1 MKRETAA
8 DSAGEPVVID
18 TDVLSYLHNEH
29 SLATGYR
36 TILDGRQGFVALQ
49 SVAEMRFGAAVNGW
63 GEPRRS
69 KLETFL
75 SAYTVVEPNDT
86 TAQVWAQLRAQ
97 VQRAG
102 RHTAPSDAWVA
113 ATALE
118 YGLILVTHNVD
129 DFLAI
134 DGLRLLS
141 LNQGS
146 S

>member
-1 MKRETAA
+1 VKRETAA

-29 SLATGYR
+29 SLAAEYR
-36 TILDGRQGFVALQ
+36 AILDGRQGFVALQ
-49 SVAEMRFGAAVNGW
+49 SVAEMRFGAILNGW
-63 GEPRRS
+63 GEPRRL

-75 SAYTVVEPNDT
+75 SAYTVIEPNDA
-86 TAQVWAQLRAQ
+86 TALLWAVLRAQ

-102 RHTAPSDAWVA
+102 RHTAPSDAWIA

-129 DFLAI
+129 DFLAV
-134 DGLRLLS
+134 DGLRLFS
-141 LNQGS
+141 LNEGS